1 MHYTKSDNEAQRGA
15 LHLRRACWIPLLL
28 LVSVSGSAC
37 ASHPKME
44 GGVPLEAKR
53 GNWIDWTRFHQNGR
67 QVDRGSVKS
76 VLERVPE
83 SSSSASTASALETGS
98 NLTRAAGVLLLAWGL
113 SGAVGG
119 SDVSDD
125 TRNKLLI
132 GGGIGMGASLGFAL
146 GADGLYV
153 KAVDQYNGQLP
164 PPLADE

>member
-1 MHYTKSDNEAQRGA
+1 MQYPKSDNEAQRSA
-15 LHLRRACWIPLLL
+15 LHLRRACWIPLLV
-28 LVSVSGSAC
+28 LVSVSAC

-53 GNWIDWTRFHQNGR
+53 GNWIDWTRFHQNGQ
-67 QVDRGSVKS
+67 QVDRSSVKS

-153 KAVDQYNGQLP
+153 KAVDQYNAQLP